1 MSPEGYRLA
10 LLPGDGIGVEVME
23 QARRVLDSVGDATQ
37 VRWTFD
43 EIDCGALYF
52 LEHGRDWAEGSEEL
66 CLRADAILLGAI
78 GWPAAQ
84 GRGTVL
90 RPDGKMA
97 GWSAIVGNR
106 INLDLYAN
114 VRPVKL
120 LPGVRQRISGR
131 LAQVWRPENVDM
143 VFIRENTEGLYSGIG
158 GLLAPGGRGEVA
170 TDNRVIT
177 RRGSERV
184 IRMAFETARAR
195 SGAPGDGQRRVTAV
209 VKDNILHGCR
219 FFVSVLEEIAPEYPD
234 VAYEIVLVDAFSQ
247 WLLRNPEHYDV
258 VVATNMFGDIVT
270 EVGAMLQ
277 GGLGLAAA
285 ANIGDRH
292 GMFEPVHGS
301 APRHAGQGR
310 ANPMAMITATAHALE
325 WLGTRHDDH
334 RLTTASTALRGAV
347 EDVLVE
353 GRVLTYDLVDGR
365 RPAGTTEVTT
375 AVIERLSERLDLR
388 SLSGAW

>member
-1 MSPEGYRLA
+1 MSGSYRLA
-10 LLPGDGIGVEVME
+10 LLPGDGIGVEVMA
-23 QARRVLDSVGDATQ
+23 QARRVLDRVADSVG
-37 VRWTFD
+37 VIWEID
-43 EIDCGALYF
+43 EIACGARYF
-52 LEHGRDWAEGSEEL
+52 QKHGQDWPDGSAEL
-66 CLRADAILLGAI
+66 CRQADAILLGAI
-78 GWPAAQ
+78 GWPAAR

-114 VRPVKL
+114 VRPVRL

-131 LAQVWRPENVDM
+131 LAQVWRPEHVDM
-143 VFIRENTEGLYSGIG
+143 VFVRENTEGLYSGVG
-158 GLLAPGGRGEVA
+158 GVLAPGGRGEVA

-184 IRMAFETARAR
+184 IRLAFETARAR
-195 SGAPGDGQRRVTAV
+195 SGAPGDRQRRVTAV

-234 VAYEIVLVDAFSQ
+234 VAYEVVLVDAFSQ

-270 EVGAMLQ
+270 EIGAMLQ

-285 ANIGDRH
+285 ANLGDHH

-301 APRHAGQGR
+301 APRHTGQGR
-310 ANPMAMITATAHALE
+310 ANPMAMLSATAHALD
-325 WLGTRHDDH
+325 WLGGRHGDE
-334 RLTTASTALRGAV
+334 RLTVAANALRAAV
-347 EDVLVE
+347 EDVLRE
-353 GRVLTYDLVDGR
+353 GRVLTYDLVEGR
-365 RPAGTTEVTT
+365 RPAGTEEVTT
-375 AVIERLSERLDLR
+375 AVIDLLTERLDLR